1 MPRPR
6 DITWVTVGAFVSFW
20 GLFRLYT
27 PAVSQLTEVLEPDAV
42 FVDPTGRRRRLV
54 RNAGIVV
61 GCMLAAYL
69 VIVGFGLVTG
79 TGVPLTPWP
88 DVKSSHQA
96 ALPGNDGLLT
106 KRGPSR
112 PAGTRPS
119 AVAAPSGA
127 APTAR
132 PTSAPGS
139 RTTPTTALP
148 VVPAPTATATQP
160 GKGRAYG
167 RTKSPHPKKS

>member
-1 MPRPR
+1 MPRSP
-6 DITWVTVGAFVSFW
+6 DIAWVTVGAFVSFW

-61 GCMLAAYL
+61 GCVLTAYL
-69 VIVGFGLVTG
+69 VVVGFGLVTG

-88 DVKSSHQA
+88 DVKPSHQA
-96 ALPGNDGLLT
+96 ALPGNGGLLL

-112 PAGTRPS
+112 PADTRPP
-119 AVAAPSGA
+119 AVAAPSGV

-132 PTSAPGS
+132 TTSVPRS
-139 RTTPTTALP
+139 RT
-148 VVPAPTATATQP
+148 
-160 GKGRAYG
+160 
-167 RTKSPHPKKS
+167 

>member
-1 MPRPR
+1 
-6 DITWVTVGAFVSFW
+6 VSFW

-54 RNAGIVV
+54 RNAGIIV
-61 GCMLAAYL
+61 GCVLAAYL
-69 VIVGFGLVTG
+69 VIVGFGLATG

-96 ALPGNDGLLT
+96 ALPGNDELLP

-112 PAGTRPS
+112 PADTRPS

-132 PTSAPGS
+132 PTSVPRS

-148 VVPAPTATATQP
+148 VVPAPTATQS

-167 RTKSPHPKKS
+167 RTKSPHPRNS